1 MVFNEFIPKVV
12 MGGLFAVYLFFFSC
26 GSDGCTLEKTSEGA

>member
-12 MGGLFAVYLFFFSC
+12 IRGISVFFFRV
-26 GSDGCTLEKTSEGA
+26 GVMVVHYKKRVMIMI